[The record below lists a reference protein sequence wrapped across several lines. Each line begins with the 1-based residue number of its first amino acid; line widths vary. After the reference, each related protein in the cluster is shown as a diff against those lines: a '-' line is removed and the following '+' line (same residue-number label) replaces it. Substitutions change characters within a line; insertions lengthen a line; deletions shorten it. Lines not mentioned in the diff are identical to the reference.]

1 VRRPAAEHGSEEAPW
16 LGSGDFFER
25 IDVDS
30 RESHAVAVLKARPMK
45 VLTGG
50 IQ

>member
-1 VRRPAAEHGSEEAPW
+1 MAWVRH
-16 LGSGDFFER
+16 FFER